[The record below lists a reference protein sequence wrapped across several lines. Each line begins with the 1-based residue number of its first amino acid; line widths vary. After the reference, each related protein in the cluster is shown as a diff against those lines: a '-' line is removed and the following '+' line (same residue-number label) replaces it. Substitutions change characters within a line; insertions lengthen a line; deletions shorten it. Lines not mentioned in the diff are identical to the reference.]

1 MQRLPF
7 SAHTNRILHT
17 IPVLCR
23 FEQSQFFKLQHKAA
37 DRRVSGVPEILFQLL
52 GGKLRVAVS
61 GQNKLPQCFL
71 LLSDLSV
78 GQGGLKRLGRLC
90 GRKHPVQLMI
100 YIFDKIRQK
109 RRCVQHTADG
119 CVLLHQR
126 IGVIIPLAAFVDIL
140 GERHEQRRGISLL
153 HQIPQ
158 MHQPC
163 HSAVA
168 VKVRMQ
174 IRHVEVDQRR
184 FQQIVDLGFFMDKGD
199 KIHIKG
205 SAAELNSME
214 ITGNPHNE
222 ELTAFR
228 KELKGLGKPSEKV
241 LEEKAGKF
249 INEHHSSLA
258 SIYLLDKYF
267 AQKEKPDYTL
277 IKQLT
282 EHMTGELKDRP
293 YIDGLLDRIQEEEKA
308 ATGKTAAYF
317 RLPNAEGKQITRSNF
332 KDQYL
337 LIHFW
342 ASWDTVSRD
351 SNAVYRRIYRKG
363 QKNKKFALLG
373 ISLDLNKD
381 NWKKAIETDTLKW
394 EQACDLSGWE
404 TGVVKQLAIR
414 TLPANVLLSPSGRIE
429 GKNLSETAIEKK
441 LKDIEEQ
448 EKKEKKREIE
458 NERKKKR

>member
-1 MQRLPF
+1 MPGIEICRAF
-7 SAHTNRILHT
+7 FFIHTKKNYFR
-17 IPVLCR
+17 
-23 FEQSQFFKLQHKAA
+23 SS
-37 DRRVSGVPEILFQLL
+37 VSEEIHMKNSYF
-52 GGKLRVAVS
+52 VY
-61 GQNKLPQCFL
+61 FL
-71 LLSDLSV
+71 LIILSACNDKKSGTASLN
-78 GQGGLKRLGRLC
+78 GEIKGLGNDT
-90 GRKHPVQLMI
+90 I
-100 YIFDKIRQK
+100 YIYGVDEMYDRMDTLLVENDKFSKTVSLDTLIAARLLFS
-109 RRCVQHTADG
+109 DG
-119 CVLLHQR
+119 TQY
-126 IGVIIPLAAFVDIL
+126 P
-140 GERHEQRRGISLL
+140 
-153 HQIPQ
+153 
-158 MHQPC
+158 
-163 HSAVA
+163 
-168 VKVRMQ
+168 
-174 IRHVEVDQRR
+174 
-184 FQQIVDLGFFMDKGD
+184 FFMDEGN
-199 KIHIKG
+199 KIQIKG
-205 SAAELNSME
+205 SAAELNSLE
-214 ITGNPHNE
+214 ISGNTPNE
-222 ELTAFR
+222 EFSAFQ
-228 KELKGLGKPSEKV
+228 KELKGLGTPSEKV
-241 LEEKAGKF
+241 LEDKAGKF
-249 INEHHSSLA
+249 INEHHSSLV

-267 AQKEKPDYTL
+267 VQKEKPDYTL

>member
-1 MQRLPF
+1 MPGIEICRAF
-7 SAHTNRILHT
+7 FFIHTKKNYFR
-17 IPVLCR
+17 
-23 FEQSQFFKLQHKAA
+23 SS
-37 DRRVSGVPEILFQLL
+37 VSEEEIHMKNSYF
-52 GGKLRVAVS
+52 VY
-61 GQNKLPQCFL
+61 FL
-71 LLSDLSV
+71 LIILSACNDKKSGTASLN
-78 GQGGLKRLGRLC
+78 GEIKGLGNDT
-90 GRKHPVQLMI
+90 I
-100 YIFDKIRQK
+100 YIYGVDEMYDRMDTLLVENDKFSKTVSLDTLIAARLLFS
-109 RRCVQHTADG
+109 DG
-119 CVLLHQR
+119 TQY
-126 IGVIIPLAAFVDIL
+126 P
-140 GERHEQRRGISLL
+140 
-153 HQIPQ
+153 
-158 MHQPC
+158 
-163 HSAVA
+163 
-168 VKVRMQ
+168 
-174 IRHVEVDQRR
+174 
-184 FQQIVDLGFFMDKGD
+184 FFMDEGN
-199 KIHIKG
+199 KIQIKG
-205 SAAELNSME
+205 SAAELNSLE
-214 ITGNPHNE
+214 ISGNTPNE
-222 ELTAFR
+222 EFSAFQ
-228 KELKGLGKPSEKV
+228 KELKGLGTPSEKV
-241 LEEKAGKF
+241 LEDKAGKF
-249 INEHHSSLA
+249 INEHHSSLV

-267 AQKEKPDYTL
+267 VQKEKPDYAQ
-277 IKQLT
+277 IKKLT

-429 GKNLSETAIEKK
+429 GKNLSEAAIEKK

-448 EKKEKKREIE
+448 EKKEKEKKREIE

>member
-1 MQRLPF
+1 MERITSSHNPLVQHMRKLQTSRAYRESCGEFVADGWKLLEEALKWYPEVTAVLTSEPERCPALPSSARLVEVPASLMQSVSSMRTPQGVLFSLRLPQEG
-7 SAHTNRILHT
+7 A
-17 IPVLCR
+17 
-23 FEQSQFFKLQHKAA
+23 
-37 DRRVSGVPEILFQLL
+37 
-52 GGKLRVAVS
+52 LRV
-61 GQNKLPQCFL
+61 
-71 LLSDLSV
+71 
-78 GQGGLKRLGRLC
+78 
-90 GRKHPVQLMI
+90 
-100 YIFDKIRQK
+100 
-109 RRCVQHTADG
+109 
-119 CVLLHQR
+119 
-126 IGVIIPLAAFVDIL
+126 
-140 GERHEQRRGISLL
+140 
-153 HQIPQ
+153 
-158 MHQPC
+158 QPG
-163 HSAVA
+163 
-168 VKVRMQ
+168 M
-174 IRHVEVDQRR
+174 
-184 FQQIVDLGFFMDKGD
+184 L
-199 KIHIKG
+199 
-205 SAAELNSME
+205 
-214 ITGNPHNE
+214 
-222 ELTAFR
+222 
-228 KELKGLGKPSEKV
+228 
-241 LEEKAGKF
+241 
-249 INEHHSSLA
+249 
-258 SIYLLDKYF
+258 
-267 AQKEKPDYTL
+267 
-277 IKQLT
+277 
-282 EHMTGELKDRP
+282 
-293 YIDGLLDRIQEEEKA
+293 LLDRIQEEEKA